1 MVRKTS
7 TSLQPHA
14 PSRVRWIIL
23 AFLVG
28 ASFVAYLL
36 RTNLSI
42 AGEAMMGDLGINKV
56 QLGMVL
62 AAFAWGYGLFQ
73 FPGGLL
79 GDRFGSRRTLTLLA
93 LVWGVL
99 TLLVGLLPVTLAG
112 ASILGLLV
120 GLRFLMG
127 VAQAPFF
134 PVTSGGTISRWFPV
148 SGWALP
154 NGLMST
160 GLTLGAAAT
169 APIVAWL
176 TQEFGWRFS
185 FLLLA
190 PSGFLLS
197 LVWWWYAR
205 DEPSQHSSVNSAE
218 LELITRGRAAKEV
231 PPKGDKREEEEPFS
245 WLDILRNRQM
255 LLLTFSYFCM
265 NYVFYIFFNWFFVY
279 LLEVRGFSALEGGF
293 AAALPWLMSAAFAP
307 LGGLWCDRLS
317 KRLGPRWGCRIPALT
332 GLLLAAA
339 LLILGAV
346 AQSATIAVILLSLCL
361 ACTQLTDAA
370 YWAATIAVA
379 DRHASAAAG
388 MLNTGGNIV
397 GGFGALLV
405 PLVVE
410 AAGWV
415 PAIATG
421 SVFAIMGALAWL
433 FIRADQPLVADPRA
447 PSHGTEA

>member
-1 MVRKTS
+1 MTISSSTDRSSPSTS
-7 TSLQPHA
+7 TGPRA

-42 AGEAMMGDLGINKV
+42 AGEALMGDLGIDKV
-56 QLGMVL
+56 QLGLVL

-79 GDRFGSRRTLTLLA
+79 GDRLGSRLTITLLA
-93 LVWGVL
+93 LVWGAL
-99 TLLVGLLPVTLAG
+99 TLLVGLLPVTLAP

-134 PVTSGGTISRWFPV
+134 PVTGGGTVSHWFPF

-190 PSGFLLS
+190 PTGFLLS
-197 LVWWWYAR
+197 LWWWWYAR
-205 DEPSQHSSVNSAE
+205 DEPSQHRSVNSAE
-218 LELITRGRAAKEV
+218 LELITRGRAA
-231 PPKGDKREEEEPFS
+231 EEEATPVS
-245 WLDILRNRQM
+245 WREILRNRQL

-265 NYVFYIFFNWFFVY
+265 NYVFYIFFNWFFIY

-293 AAALPWLMSAAFAP
+293 VAALPWLVGAAFAT

-317 KRLGPRWGCRIPALT
+317 QRLGLRWGCRIPALI
-332 GLLLAAA
+332 GLSLAAV
-339 LLILGAV
+339 LLVLGAV
-346 AQSATIAVILLSLCL
+346 AQSAAIAVILLSLCF
-361 ACTQLTDAA
+361 ACTQLTEGA
-370 YWAATIAVA
+370 YWSAAIAVA
-379 DRHASAAAG
+379 DRHASAATG
-388 MLNTGGNIV
+388 MLNTGGNLV

-405 PLVVE
+405 PLVAE

-415 PAIATG
+415 PALATG
-421 SVFAIMGALAWL
+421 SVFAILGALAWL
-433 FIRADQPLVADPRA
+433 IIRADQPLVATVVAKPA
-447 PSHGTEA
+447 S